1 MDIYNS
7 IIENANLKEYLRYLN
22 HYYKKYLNYMNI
34 DAYKIRNLNSLSKQK
49 EKEEITESFSKMS
62 DENREIEYILKV
74 KKLGKWS
81 EGLDKSIYKYAK
93 DKYESLNE
101 SEEMDDIIEDYEN
114 EYVSK
119 EEEFEND
126 DDEEY

>member
-1 MDIYNS
+1 
-7 IIENANLKEYLRYLN
+7 
-22 HYYKKYLNYMNI
+22 
-34 DAYKIRNLNSLSKQK
+34 
-49 EKEEITESFSKMS
+49 MS
-62 DENREIEYILKV
+62 DENREIEYILKE

-81 EGLDKSIYKYAK
+81 EGLDKSIYKYSK

-101 SEEMDDIIEDYEN
+101 IEEMDDIIEDYEN